1 MYMYAHIL
9 VLFNAH
15 MTNNSPCVLNIREK
29 EARVFIC
36 GDYAFLCVIHGL
48 SGASGMY
55 GVTCTLHAPT
65 KLAKTAK
72 PLACS
77 PAALNHEHTCTCRTA
92 LLPLVSHQK

>member
-48 SGASGMY
+48 SGASGKY
-55 GVTCTLHAPT
+55 DITCTF
-65 KLAKTAK
+65 
-72 PLACS
+72 
-77 PAALNHEHTCTCRTA
+77 TCTYKACKNSKTFSI
-92 LLPLVSHQK
+92 PLKNNQAWYKLDQTFFVSS